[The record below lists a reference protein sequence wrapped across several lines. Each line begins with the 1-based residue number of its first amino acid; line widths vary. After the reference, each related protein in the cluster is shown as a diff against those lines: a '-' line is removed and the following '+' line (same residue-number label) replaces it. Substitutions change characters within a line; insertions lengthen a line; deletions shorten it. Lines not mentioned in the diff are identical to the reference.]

1 MLLERRL
8 RMAAYH
14 LLLIEDDASVAKGL
28 VAGLEQ
34 DGFTVSWADTGGGGL
49 ELLRGGDGAP
59 ATGRTSAGAAQPERG
74 GTRTSHIDL
83 VILDLRLP
91 DMTGFDVARQVRGD
105 GNNVPIMIL
114 TASDDE
120 VDTVLGFELGADE
133 YVTKPFRLRPLIS
146 RIRAMLRRTYGELA
160 AGRSQVAHFGEVTV
174 DRERLRVTKR
184 GEELF
189 LTPTELRILL
199 YFIDRPDRPVTREMI
214 VAGVWGD
221 DYVLEDPRTV
231 DVHIRHLREKLEDNP
246 AEPVHIRTVRGVGY
260 VFSPQEQPAKH

>member
-1 MLLERRL
+1 
-8 RMAAYH
+8 MAAYH
-14 LLLIEDDASVAKGL
+14 LLLIEDDVSVAKGL
-28 VAGLEQ
+28 IAGLEQ
-34 DGFTVSWADTGGGGL
+34 DGFTVTWADTGEGGL
-49 ELLRGGDGAP
+49 GCLRGGVPHSGTP
-59 ATGRTSAGAAQPERG
+59 HAGAATTGAAAGRPAPDV
-74 GTRTSHIDL
+74 HIDL

-91 DMTGFDVARQVRGD
+91 DMTGFDVARQIRGD
-105 GNNVPIMIL
+105 GNSVPILIL

-160 AGRSQVAHFGEVTV
+160 GGASQTLRFGEVVV

-184 GEELF
+184 GDEVF

-199 YFIDRPDRPVTREMI
+199 YLLDRPERPVTREMI

-221 DYVLEDPRTV
+221 DYILEDPRTV
-231 DVHIRHLREKLEDNP
+231 DVHIRH
-246 AEPVHIRTVRGVGY
+246 
-260 VFSPQEQPAKH
+260 